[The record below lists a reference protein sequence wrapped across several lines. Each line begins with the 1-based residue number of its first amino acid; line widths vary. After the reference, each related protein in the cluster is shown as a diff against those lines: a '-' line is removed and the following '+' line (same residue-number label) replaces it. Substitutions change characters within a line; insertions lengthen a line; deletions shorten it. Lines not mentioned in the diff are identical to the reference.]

1 MRGGSFL
8 PHLHSYPPH
17 PPAEDSTLPTTGDQ
31 SEQTHR
37 MKYVM
42 RPQFH
47 RGSEEKDKEY
57 TDLDN
62 EEKL

>member
-1 MRGGSFL
+1 
-8 PHLHSYPPH
+8 
-17 PPAEDSTLPTTGDQ
+17 
-31 SEQTHR
+31 

-57 TDLDN
+57 TDWDN